1 MSETKRTVPTL
12 IFNVLFAI
20 VCAAAIVMYFIS
32 PVWRIDLKANIS
44 NEMMH
49 ELTGGEIDDLNEALG
64 EDGTDVSLSIALDS
78 MTVAQCL
85 MQWDAAAM
93 VSDILDRNL
102 DSLAT
107 QLVAVIEPIAKNT
120 IKTQASSAV
129 KTEIKNAVKDYLS
142 SPENEVTEE
151 RVNELLTE
159 AGVTDTYIEEKTG
172 AIIDRLYESGSTV
185 DGVVDEVMR
194 TVDEV
199 YADLTAASNVEE
211 FQDIALTE
219 ESRESIRSAVADIV
233 TDYADE
239 NGYIN
244 PEEIVNRLVIEALQ
258 SMSGES
264 SEEEGAGT
272 AALTAA
278 SYAAASEAQ
287 QPADPSAQQPAGSSD
302 SNEQLKTELK
312 NYLSEQLLEGP
323 AAPAVFLPFVMLG
336 LGILLAISLLSW
348 VYLLLKILFK
358 TFMKNKYVKVKMP
371 IILGW
376 FLFLFLML
384 LPNLALTYIPTML
397 AGVLPAE
404 ILSVFTM
411 LTGTTFFSSAM
422 YAAIAAAVLVV
433 LCIPYRI
440 ICKPKNN

>member
-1 MSETKRTVPTL
+1 MSETKRSVPTL

-78 MTVAQCL
+78 MAVAQCL

-142 SPENEVTEE
+142 SPENEKTEE
-151 RVNELLTE
+151 EVNALLTE
-159 AGVTDTYIEEKTG
+159 AGVTDTYIEEKTD
-172 AIIDRLYESGSTV
+172 AIIDRLYESASMV

-199 YADLTAASNVEE
+199 YADLTASNVEE

-219 ESRESIRSAVADIV
+219 ESRESIRNAVADIV

-244 PEEIVNRLVIEALQ
+244 PEEIVNQLVIEALQ

-287 QPADPSAQQPAGSSD
+287 QPAGPSAQQPAGSSG

-404 ILSVFTM
+404 ALSVFTM
-411 LTGTTFFSSAM
+411 LTGTAFFSSAM
-422 YAAIAAAVLVV
+422 YAAIAAAALIVLW
-433 LCIPYRI
+433 IPYRI

>member
-32 PVWRIDLKANIS
+32 PVWRIDVKANIS
-44 NEMMH
+44 NEMVH

-78 MTVAQCL
+78 MAVAQCL
-85 MQWDAAAM
+85 VQWDAAAM
-93 VSDILDRNL
+93 VDDILDRNL

-129 KTEIKNAVKDYLS
+129 KTEIKDAVRDYLS

-159 AGVTDTYIEEKTG
+159 AGVTDTYIEEKTD
-172 AIIDRLYESGSTV
+172 AIIDRLYTNGSTV
-185 DGVVDEVMR
+185 DGVVDEVMT

-199 YADLTAASNVEE
+199 YTDLTASNVEE

-239 NGYIN
+239 NGYID
-244 PEEIVNRLVIEALQ
+244 PEEIVNQLVIEALQ

-287 QPADPSAQQPAGSSD
+287 QPSDPSAQQPAGSSG

-348 VYLLLKILFK
+348 VYLLLKILCK

-433 LCIPYRI
+433 LWIPYRI

>member
-78 MTVAQCL
+78 MAVAQCL
-85 MQWDAAAM
+85 VQWDAAAM

-159 AGVTDTYIEEKTG
+159 AGVTDTYIEEKTD
-172 AIIDRLYESGSTV
+172 AIIDRLYTNGSSV
-185 DGVVDEVMR
+185 DGVVDEVMT

-199 YADLTAASNVEE
+199 YADLTASNVEE
-211 FQDIALTE
+211 FRDIELTE
-219 ESRESIRSAVADIV
+219 ESRESIRNAVADIV

-244 PEEIVNRLVIEALQ
+244 PEEIVNQLVIEALQ

-287 QPADPSAQQPAGSSD
+287 QPADPSAQQPAGSSG

-348 VYLLLKILFK
+348 VYLLVKILCK

>member
-78 MTVAQCL
+78 MAVAQCL
-85 MQWDAAAM
+85 VQWDAVAM
-93 VSDILDRNL
+93 VDDILDRNL

-159 AGVTDTYIEEKTG
+159 AGVTDTYIEEKTD
-172 AIIDRLYESGSTV
+172 AIIDRLYTNGSSV
-185 DGVVDEVMR
+185 DGVVDEVMT

-199 YADLTAASNVEE
+199 YADLTASNVEE
-211 FQDIALTE
+211 FRDIELTE
-219 ESRESIRSAVADIV
+219 ESRESIRNAVADIV

-244 PEEIVNRLVIEALQ
+244 PEEIVNQLVIEALQ

-287 QPADPSAQQPAGSSD
+287 QPADPSAQQPAGSSG

-348 VYLLLKILFK
+348 VYLLLKILCK

-384 LPNLALTYIPTML
+384 LPNLALTYIPTLL

>member
-32 PVWRIDLKANIS
+32 PVWRIDVKANIS

-78 MTVAQCL
+78 MAVAQCL
-85 MQWDAAAM
+85 VQWDAAAM
-93 VSDILDRNL
+93 VDDILDRNL

-159 AGVTDTYIEEKTG
+159 AGVTDTYIEEKTD
-172 AIIDRLYESGSTV
+172 AIIDRLYTNGSSV

-199 YADLTAASNVEE
+199 YADLTASNVEE

-244 PEEIVNRLVIEALQ
+244 PEEIVNQLVIEALQ

-287 QPADPSAQQPAGSSD
+287 QPADPSAQQPAGSSG

-336 LGILLAISLLSW
+336 LGVLLAISLLSW

-404 ILSVFTM
+404 VLSVFTM
-411 LTGTTFFSSAM
+411 LTGTAFFSSAM

-433 LCIPYRI
+433 LWIPYRI

>member
-32 PVWRIDLKANIS
+32 PVWRIDVKANIS

-93 VSDILDRNL
+93 VDDILDRNL

-159 AGVTDTYIEEKTG
+159 AGVTDTYIEEKTD

-185 DGVVDEVMR
+185 DGVVDEVMT

-199 YADLTAASNVEE
+199 YTDLTASNVEE

-287 QPADPSAQQPAGSSD
+287 QPADPSAQQSSGSSG

-336 LGILLAISLLSW
+336 LGVLLAISLLSW
-348 VYLLLKILFK
+348 VYLLLKILCK

-411 LTGTTFFSSAM
+411 LSGTSFFSSAM

>member
-32 PVWRIDLKANIS
+32 PVWRIDVKANIS

-78 MTVAQCL
+78 MAVAQCL

-93 VSDILDRNL
+93 VDDILDRNL

-159 AGVTDTYIEEKTG
+159 AGVTDTYIEEKTD
-172 AIIDRLYESGSTV
+172 AIIDRLYTNGSSV
-185 DGVVDEVMR
+185 DGVVDEVMT

-199 YADLTAASNVEE
+199 YADLTASNVEE

-219 ESRESIRSAVADIV
+219 ESRESIRNAVADIV

-287 QPADPSAQQPAGSSD
+287 QPADPSAQQPAGSSG

-348 VYLLLKILFK
+348 VYLLVKILFK

-384 LPNLALTYIPTML
+384 LPNLALTYIPTLL

-422 YAAIAAAVLVV
+422 YAAIAAAVLIV
-433 LCIPYRI
+433 LWIPYRI
-440 ICKPKNN
+440 ICKPKND

>member
-32 PVWRIDLKANIS
+32 PVWRIDVKANIS

-93 VSDILDRNL
+93 VDDILDRNL

-159 AGVTDTYIEEKTG
+159 AGVTDTYIEEKTD
-172 AIIDRLYESGSTV
+172 AIIDRLYTNGSSV
-185 DGVVDEVMR
+185 DGVVDEVMT

-199 YADLTAASNVEE
+199 YTDLTASNVEE

-219 ESRESIRSAVADIV
+219 ESRESIRNAVADIV

-244 PEEIVNRLVIEALQ
+244 PEEIVNQLVIEALQ

-287 QPADPSAQQPAGSSD
+287 QPSAPSAQQSSGSSG

>member
-1 MSETKRTVPTL
+1 MSETKRSVPTL

-32 PVWRIDLKANIS
+32 PVWRIDVKANIS

-78 MTVAQCL
+78 MAVAQCL
-85 MQWDAAAM
+85 VQWDAAAM
-93 VSDILDRNL
+93 VDDILDRNL

-159 AGVTDTYIEEKTG
+159 AGVTDTYIEEKTD

-219 ESRESIRSAVADIV
+219 ESRESIRNAVADIV

-239 NGYIN
+239 NGYID
-244 PEEIVNRLVIEALQ
+244 PEEIVNQLVIEALQ

-287 QPADPSAQQPAGSSD
+287 QPADPSAQQPAGSSG

-348 VYLLLKILFK
+348 VYLLVKILFK

-397 AGVLPAE
+397 AGTLSAE

-411 LTGTTFFSSAM
+411 LTGTAFFSSAM
-422 YAAIAAAVLVV
+422 YAAIAAAALIVLW
-433 LCIPYRI
+433 IPYRI

>member
-78 MTVAQCL
+78 MAVAQCL

-172 AIIDRLYESGSTV
+172 AIIDRLYTNGSSV
-185 DGVVDEVMR
+185 DGVVDEVMT

-199 YADLTAASNVEE
+199 YADLTASNVEE

-219 ESRESIRSAVADIV
+219 ESRESIRNAVADIV

-239 NGYIN
+239 NGYID

-278 SYAAASEAQ
+278 SYAAASKAQ
-287 QPADPSAQQPAGSSD
+287 QPADPSAQQ
-302 SNEQLKTELK
+302 
-312 NYLSEQLLEGP
+312 
-323 AAPAVFLPFVMLG
+323 PFVMLG

-440 ICKPKNN
+440 ICKPKND

>member
-32 PVWRIDLKANIS
+32 PVWRIDVKANIS

-78 MTVAQCL
+78 MAVAQCL
-85 MQWDAAAM
+85 VQWDAAAM
-93 VSDILDRNL
+93 VDDILDRNI
-102 DSLAT
+102 DSLAG

-159 AGVTDTYIEEKTG
+159 AGVTDTYIEEKTD
-172 AIIDRLYESGSTV
+172 AIIDRLYTNGSSV
-185 DGVVDEVMR
+185 DGVVDEVMT

-199 YADLTAASNVEE
+199 YADLTASDVEE
-211 FQDIALTE
+211 FQDIELTE
-219 ESRESIRSAVADIV
+219 ESRESIRNAVADIV

-244 PEEIVNRLVIEALQ
+244 PEEIVNQLVIEALQ

-287 QPADPSAQQPAGSSD
+287 QPADPSAQQPAGSSG

-336 LGILLAISLLSW
+336 LGVLLAISLLSW
-348 VYLLLKILFK
+348 VYLLVKILFK

-384 LPNLALTYIPTML
+384 LPNLALTYIPTLL

-404 ILSVFTM
+404 VLSVFTM
-411 LTGTTFFSSAM
+411 LTGTAFFSSAV
-422 YAAIAAAVLVV
+422 YAAIAAAALIVLW
-433 LCIPYRI
+433 IPYRI
-440 ICKPKNN
+440 ICKPKND

>member
-32 PVWRIDLKANIS
+32 PVWRIDVKANIS

-78 MTVAQCL
+78 MAVAQCL
-85 MQWDAAAM
+85 VQWDAAAM
-93 VSDILDRNL
+93 VDDILDRNL

-159 AGVTDTYIEEKTG
+159 AGVTDTYIEEKTD
-172 AIIDRLYESGSTV
+172 AIIDRLYTNGSSV
-185 DGVVDEVMR
+185 DGVVDEVMT

-199 YADLTAASNVEE
+199 YTDLTASNVEE

-219 ESRESIRSAVADIV
+219 ESRESIRNAVADIV

-287 QPADPSAQQPAGSSD
+287 QPSDPSAQQPAGSSG

-348 VYLLLKILFK
+348 VYLLLKILCK

-411 LTGTTFFSSAM
+411 LSGTSFFSSAM

>member
-78 MTVAQCL
+78 MAVAQCL

-159 AGVTDTYIEEKTG
+159 AGVTDTYIEEKTD
-172 AIIDRLYESGSTV
+172 AIIDRLYTNGSSV

-199 YADLTAASNVEE
+199 YADLTASNVEE

-287 QPADPSAQQPAGSSD
+287 QPADPSAQQPAGSSG

-348 VYLLLKILFK
+348 VYLLVKILFK

-384 LPNLALTYIPTML
+384 LPNLALTYIPTLL

-422 YAAIAAAVLVV
+422 YAAIAAAVLIV
-433 LCIPYRI
+433 LWIPYRI
-440 ICKPKNN
+440 ICKPKND

>member
-32 PVWRIDLKANIS
+32 PVWRIDVKANIS

-78 MTVAQCL
+78 MAVAQCL

-129 KTEIKNAVKDYLS
+129 KTEIKDAVRDYLS

-159 AGVTDTYIEEKTG
+159 AGVTDTYIEEKTD
-172 AIIDRLYESGSTV
+172 AIIDRLYESASTV

-199 YADLTAASNVEE
+199 YADLTASNVEE

-219 ESRESIRSAVADIV
+219 ESRESIRNAVADIV

-244 PEEIVNRLVIEALQ
+244 PEEIVNQLVIEDLQ

-287 QPADPSAQQPAGSSD
+287 QPADPSAQQPAGSSG

-411 LTGTTFFSSAM
+411 LSGTSFFSSAM
-422 YAAIAAAVLVV
+422 YAAIAAAALIVLW
-433 LCIPYRI
+433 IPYRI

>member
-78 MTVAQCL
+78 MAVAQCL

-93 VSDILDRNL
+93 VDDILDRNL

-159 AGVTDTYIEEKTG
+159 AGVTDTYIEEKTD
-172 AIIDRLYESGSTV
+172 AIIDRLYTNGSSV
-185 DGVVDEVMR
+185 DGVVDEVMT

-199 YADLTAASNVEE
+199 YADLTASNVEE

-219 ESRESIRSAVADIV
+219 ESRESIRNAVADIV

-287 QPADPSAQQPAGSSD
+287 QPSDPSAQQPAGSSG

-348 VYLLLKILFK
+348 VYLLLKILCK

-433 LCIPYRI
+433 LWIPYRI

>member
-78 MTVAQCL
+78 MAVAQCL
-85 MQWDAAAM
+85 VQWDAAAM
-93 VSDILDRNL
+93 VDDILDRNL

-159 AGVTDTYIEEKTG
+159 AGVTDTYIEEKTD
-172 AIIDRLYESGSTV
+172 AIIDRLYTNGSSV
-185 DGVVDEVMR
+185 DGVVDEVMT

-199 YADLTAASNVEE
+199 YADLTASNVEE

-219 ESRESIRSAVADIV
+219 ESRESIRNAVADIV

-287 QPADPSAQQPAGSSD
+287 QPADPSAQQPAGSSG

-336 LGILLAISLLSW
+336 LGVLLAISLLSC
-348 VYLLLKILFK
+348 VYLLLKILCK

-422 YAAIAAAVLVV
+422 YAAIAAAVLIV
-433 LCIPYRI
+433 LWIPYRI
-440 ICKPKNN
+440 ICKPKND

>member
-32 PVWRIDLKANIS
+32 PVWRIDVKANIS

-78 MTVAQCL
+78 MAVAQCL
-85 MQWDAAAM
+85 VQWDAAAM
-93 VSDILDRNL
+93 VDDILDRNL

-142 SPENEVTEE
+142 SPENEKTEE
-151 RVNELLTE
+151 EVNALLTE
-159 AGVTDTYIEEKTG
+159 AGVTDTYIEEKTD
-172 AIIDRLYESGSTV
+172 AIIDRLYESASTV

-199 YADLTAASNVEE
+199 YADLTASDVEE

-219 ESRESIRSAVADIV
+219 ESRESIRNAVADIV

-244 PEEIVNRLVIEALQ
+244 PEEIVNQLVIEALQ

-287 QPADPSAQQPAGSSD
+287 QPAGPSAQQPAGSSG

-397 AGVLPAE
+397 AGTLSAE
-404 ILSVFTM
+404 VLSVFTM
-411 LTGTTFFSSAM
+411 LTGTAFFSSAM

>member
-32 PVWRIDLKANIS
+32 PVWRIDVKANIS

-78 MTVAQCL
+78 MAVAQCL
-85 MQWDAAAM
+85 VQWDAAAM

-159 AGVTDTYIEEKTG
+159 AGVTDTYIEEKTD
-172 AIIDRLYESGSTV
+172 AIIDRLYTNGSTV
-185 DGVVDEVMR
+185 DGVVDEVMT

-199 YADLTAASNVEE
+199 YTDLTASNVEE

-287 QPADPSAQQPAGSSD
+287 QPADPSAQQSPGSSG

-397 AGVLPAE
+397 AGTLSAE
-404 ILSVFTM
+404 VLSVFTM
-411 LTGTTFFSSAM
+411 LTGTAFFSSAM

>member
-78 MTVAQCL
+78 MAVAQCL
-85 MQWDAAAM
+85 VQWDAAAM
-93 VSDILDRNL
+93 VDDILDRNL

-172 AIIDRLYESGSTV
+172 AIIDRLYTNGSSV
-185 DGVVDEVMR
+185 DGVVDEVMT

-199 YADLTAASNVEE
+199 YTDLTASNVEE

-219 ESRESIRSAVADIV
+219 ESRESIRNAVADIV

-244 PEEIVNRLVIEALQ
+244 PEEIVNQLVIEALQ

-287 QPADPSAQQPAGSSD
+287 QPADPSAQQPAGSSG

-348 VYLLLKILFK
+348 VYLLVKILFK

-422 YAAIAAAVLVV
+422 YAAIAAAALIVLW
-433 LCIPYRI
+433 IPYRI